1 MLIEAVPV
9 SPTSAASMLKLEE
22 AARGQQKVKYD
33 FYAH

>member
-9 SPTSAASMLKLEE
+9 SPTSAHACVELEE